1 LSRSFAIRAFSGEVA
16 AALDSV
22 TDRTLGA
29 VRLQFWRDTVE
40 GLYVDKVPNHPVAI
54 QLHKV
59 VKQHQPSKDLLL
71 RLVSAREVFLTEQ
84 PFSSLEEVEE
94 YGEAACSSVYLLLLE
109 LLGDTDGHVRQA
121 ARQLGRCEGLVTLLR
136 AVPHHAARQPN
147 FSTTAERSVCWLGS

>member
-1 LSRSFAIRAFSGEVA
+1 M
-16 AALDSV
+16 
-22 TDRTLGA
+22 
-29 VRLQFWRDTVE
+29 
-40 GLYVDKVPNHPVAI
+40 
-54 QLHKV
+54 HKV

-94 YGEAACSSVYLLLLE
+94 YGEAACSSVYLLLLD